1 MLSLQSDPLGIL
13 ALQITCATDVSLSG
27 HRSGF
32 QMDRSH
38 EGQSELHCGEW
49 RSLFAVG

>member
-1 MLSLQSDPLGIL
+1 MLSLESDPLGIL
-13 ALQITCATDVSLSG
+13 ALQIMCATAVSLSADG
-27 HRSGF
+27 SGF
-32 QMDRSH
+32 EMDRSH